1 MNENDLRVIKTK
13 RALSKSFYTLLES
26 KMFSSISVNQ
36 ICENALI
43 HRTTF
48 YKHFY
53 DKYDLLIY
61 LITDLTKDYF
71 SIDLKERIN
80 SPFSTMEQTIN
91 NIHELKKIGE
101 LQQGDKEFERT
112 TGNHFI
118 KIIQKDIKQN
128 VHRIEVDAS
137 IPEDL
142 IFYIYGSSLF
152 GIMEW
157 TRDNEMNCSAQTLDA
172 YFHKLINIKIKE

>member
-13 RALSKSFYTLLES
+13 RALSHSFYTLLETTL
-26 KMFSSISVNQ
+26 FSSISVNQ

-80 SPFSTMEQTIN
+80 SPFSTMEKR
-91 NIHELKKIGE
+91 L
-101 LQQGDKEFERT
+101 T
-112 TGNHFI
+112 T
-118 KIIQKDIKQN
+118 
-128 VHRIEVDAS
+128 
-137 IPEDL
+137 L
-142 IFYIYGSSLF
+142 
-152 GIMEW
+152 
-157 TRDNEMNCSAQTLDA
+157 MN
-172 YFHKLINIKIKE
+172 